1 MNLIPDWKRVLRKA
15 WSLRLMLLAA
25 VLSGVEVV
33 LPFFT
38 AAVPPG
44 VFAAVSFVVV
54 AAAFMAR
61 LTVQKSMEQRRG
73 DDRRAKPRA
82 YPDAERSDY
91 D

>member
-1 MNLIPDWKRVLRKA
+1 MV
-15 WSLRLMLLAA
+15 LAA
-25 VLSGVEVV
+25 VLSGVEVA

-73 DDRRAKPRA
+73 SDRRARPRSA
-82 YPDAERSDY
+82 LDPAKADFND
-91 D
+91 